1 MAINYIIQREITW
14 HRVYY
19 IILQPFNCWPFFL
32 FVIKKNMKCAFKCVC
47 QNCSFNYN
55 ILIFIITGSKNV
67 FDINLIINRFFFL
80 WNFSLYLHTFRCHHY
95 WFATRCSL
103 SCKGHLWLCQGRCRW
118 IELWSWRYYTR
129 YWIRWSWRSG
139 KGILIY
145 YYFFQCILLNV

>member
-1 MAINYIIQREITW
+1 
-14 HRVYY
+14 
-19 IILQPFNCWPFFL
+19 
-32 FVIKKNMKCAFKCVC
+32 MKCAFKCVC
-47 QNCSFNYN
+47 QKCSFNYN

-67 FDINLIINRFFFL
+67 FDINLIINRFFSFEI
-80 WNFSLYLHTFRCHHY
+80 SLYLHTFRCHHY

-145 YYFFQCILLNV
+145 YYFFQCILLNVWRAKVYLKCRIQSKIKTYAKF